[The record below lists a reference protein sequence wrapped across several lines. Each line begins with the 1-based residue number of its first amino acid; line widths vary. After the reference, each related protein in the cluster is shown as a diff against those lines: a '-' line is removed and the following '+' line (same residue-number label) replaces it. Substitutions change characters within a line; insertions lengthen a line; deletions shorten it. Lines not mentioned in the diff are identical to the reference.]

1 MAIEMIEVQEFNAGT
16 QIKVI
21 GVGGGGGNA
30 VEHMIKSGVK
40 GVEFICANTD
50 AQALKLSSADK
61 IIQLGSTGLG
71 AGSRPERGREA
82 AEAAVESIRATLEG
96 CNMLFITAGLGGGTG
111 TGAAPVVARVAREMG
126 ILTVGVVTKPF
137 EWEGGR
143 RMNHAEAGLNE
154 LEENVDSLII
164 VLNEKLLQVFG
175 DDVSQDAAFAF
186 ANDVLRNSVGGIAE
200 IINVEALVNVDF
212 EDVRTV
218 MSEQGKAMMG
228 TAVACGPDRA
238 RIAAEQAVAC
248 PLLEGVDM
256 SGAKGVLVL
265 ITAAKGA
272 LKLSES
278 REAMNTIRAYAS
290 NDAHVIYGTAYDD
303 ALGDEIRVTVVAT
316 GLSVTGKRQAQN
328 LQVIR
333 TGTDNAPVMVSP
345 HYTPHP
351 MLSQPPA
358 ILPSSFAPMSP
369 AHVAPNPVQEMPV
382 PTFLA
387 PSAPEPS
394 ASRSNEGSMGAPT
407 ASMTPSGPSSASSAN
422 QPTARTPVQPNYT
435 DMAVP
440 SVWRTNRVQ
449 AAAKVDALAS
459 GGMDDYEIPAFLR
472 KQAD

>member
-1 MAIEMIEVQEFNAGT
+1 MSIEMIEVEEFNSGT

-30 VEHMIKSGVK
+30 VEHMIASGVK
-40 GVEFICANTD
+40 GVEFVCANTD
-50 AQALKLSSADK
+50 AQALRASSAHK
-61 IIQLGSTGLG
+61 TIQLGHSGLG
-71 AGSRPERGREA
+71 AGSKPERGREA
-82 AEAAVESIRATLEG
+82 AEAAVDQIRETLEG
-96 CNMLFITAGLGGGTG
+96 CNMLFITAGMGGGTG

-143 RMNHAEAGLNE
+143 RMNHAEAGLSE
-154 LEENVDSLII
+154 LEANVDSLIV
-164 VLNEKLLQVFG
+164 VLNEKLLEVLG
-175 DDVSQDAAFAF
+175 DDITQDQAFAY

-228 TAVACGPDRA
+228 TAKANGPDRA

-248 PLLEGVDM
+248 PLLEGIDM

-265 ITAAKGA
+265 ITAAKGG

-290 NDAHVIYGTAYDD
+290 PDAHVIYGTAYDD
-303 ALGDEIRVTVVAT
+303 NLGDEIRVTVVAT
-316 GLSVTGKRQAQN
+316 GLSVGGRRNTQP

-333 TGTDNAPVMVSP
+333 TGTDNVPF
-345 HYTPHP
+345 T
-351 MLSQPPA
+351 
-358 ILPSSFAPMSP
+358 
-369 AHVAPNPVQEMPV
+369 V
-382 PTFLA
+382 PTMESNQA
-387 PSAPEPS
+387 SATGGAISMAQPDY
-394 ASRSNEGSMGAPT
+394 GS
-407 ASMTPSGPSSASSAN
+407 
-422 QPTARTPVQPNYT
+422 
-435 DMAVP
+435 MAVP
-440 SVWRTNRVQ
+440 SVWRTNRTQ